1 VKFRHGATGALA
13 CLLVLGVLA
22 PAAQAQVQPYGTD
35 NYGTFW
41 DILPPGENGTDT
53 LVQLAAYE
61 SVKKYPPY
69 TDDQTAMYQNLL
81 WGAST
86 LTDSTIPDYFTD
98 AIFGVKAGDIGSEES
113 PEAGL
118 TIVWDEQYGVPHIY
132 GDTRPE
138 LMFGAGYAAAQ
149 DRLFEMDALRHIG
162 RADVAQ
168 FAGGAN
174 ANQDAYQ
181 WAIAPYTEPELNDQI
196 TALADSGPLGHQ
208 VYEDGVNY
216 IAGINAY
223 IKRVDANPT
232 LLPAEY
238 PLLSL
243 KLEPFVPADLIAIAS
258 AIAGVEGDGGGT
270 ELQWTMLM
278 EALQKRLGKRVGYQ
292 SMLDFH
298 SIADPG
304 APTTIR
310 GVRFPYDTVPSKII
324 PGSEAIPDPGSVI
337 SSPEQVKTE
346 ASSSGDEVR
355 TQTSAL
361 TAVTEGERFAK
372 FLPTGDSNA
381 LLVGAKD
388 SSDGHPLAVM
398 GPQLGYFSPEL
409 VFEEDLHGPGIDA
422 EGAAIPGVSQYV
434 ELGHGPDY
442 AWSATSGY
450 EGVTSTFSVP
460 LCNPSGGAVSIESN
474 YYEFH
479 GRCSAMDIL
488 KRTESWKPNLADST
502 PAGSQVLTAYRTAIG
517 LVEARATIAHKPVA
531 YVLDRSTYMHELDSA
546 IGFMLFDEPAQMRG
560 PIDFEH
566 AAAHIGYT
574 FNWLYVDSKNIA
586 YFNSGLLPEHAAHT
600 NPLFP
605 TSSKYPWVDF
615 NATNN
620 TAKYAPAYIHPQ
632 VIDQPW
638 MTSWNNLEAQ
648 GYSTTDSLTNFSSV
662 WRVQLLSDGIKADLA
677 HGHKMTLAQVIQ
689 VMENAGTID
698 LRGQAVLPYLLKVI
712 GKPSNPALATAVSE
726 LRSWMDSGAH
736 RFSLVAGG
744 PYVDSAAIQ
753 TMDAW
758 WPLLVK
764 AIFEPV
770 IGPAAYAQLQ
780 QIDPVDQPPN
790 TQATSPGGG
799 GEEHM
804 GSAWDIG
811 IYGTV
816 QTDLEGVLGLHP
828 NVALSRGYC
837 GGGSLSRC
845 RQVLETSLAAAIA
858 EPATKVYPGYSGC
871 AAGDQWC
878 WDAITFEA
886 LGAIGQ
892 PKMQWVNRP
901 TFQQAVEISSHQP
914 YGPLPACDLREYP
927 SITIASIRK
936 LGRGGA
942 QLTGTALPR
951 DCDVPTARLSEV
963 KVRIAGRWYRADG
976 TRHWHLHIAGLA
988 AGTYRVQARVNDVS
1002 GNATRT
1008 PARTITLS

>member
-1 VKFRHGATGALA
+1 V
-13 CLLVLGVLA
+13 LLVCA
-22 PAAQAQVQPYGTD
+22 PAASAQVQPYGTD

-41 DILPPGENGTDT
+41 DIMPPGENGTDNAI
-53 LVQLAAYE
+53 QFAEYE
-61 SVKKYPPY
+61 ALKVEPQYN
-69 TDDQTAMYQNLL
+69 DDQTAKYENLL
-81 WGAST
+81 WGAGT
-86 LTDSTIPDYFTD
+86 LTNQTIGNYFTN
-98 AIFGVKAGDIGSEES
+98 AIFGVPSGDVGSEES
-113 PEAGL
+113 PEPGL
-118 TIVWDEQYGVPHIY
+118 TIIWDKDYGIPHIY
-132 GDTRPE
+132 GDTRAE
-138 LMFGAGYAAAQ
+138 LMFGAGYACAQ

-181 WAIAPYTEPELNDQI
+181 WAIAPYTEQELNDQI
-196 TALADSGPLGHQ
+196 TTLADSGPLGHQ
-208 VYEDGVNY
+208 VYEDGLNY

-223 IKRVDANPT
+223 IAKVNANPT

-243 KLEPFVPADLIAIAS
+243 KLQPFVPADLIAIAS

-270 ELQWTMLM
+270 ELQWTLLM
-278 EALQKRLGKRVGYQ
+278 QSIQARLGKQAGYK

-298 SIADPG
+298 SISDPA
-304 APTTIR
+304 APTT
-310 GVRFPYDTVPSKII
+310 VHAARFPYDTIPSRII

-337 SSPEQVKTE
+337 SSPEQVKIE
-346 ASSSGDEVR
+346 GSSSPKGTDTR
-355 TQTSAL
+355 TVMSGLNVMSQ
-361 TAVTEGERFAK
+361 GERYAK

-381 LLVGAKD
+381 LLIGAKD
-388 SSDGHPLAVM
+388 SASGHPLAVM

-450 EGVTSTFSVP
+450 EGVTSTFAVP
-460 LCNPSGGAVSIESN
+460 LCNPSGGVATITSN
-474 YYEFH
+474 YYEY
-479 GRCSAMDIL
+479 GGKCLAMDIL
-488 KRTESWKPNLADST
+488 TRTESWKPNAADT
-502 PAGSQVLTAYRTAIG
+502 TAAGSQILTAYRTAVG
-517 LVEARATIAHKPVA
+517 LVEARATIHGKPVA

-546 IGFMLFDEPAQMRG
+546 IGFMLFDEPAAMNG

-574 FNWLYVDSKNIA
+574 FNWLYIDSQNIA
-586 YFNSGLLPEHAAHT
+586 YFNSGLLPEHAPHT

-615 NATNN
+615 DATNN
-620 TAKYAPAYIHPQ
+620 TAKYAPAYVHPQ

-638 MTSWNNLEAQ
+638 IDSWNNLEAQ
-648 GYSTTDSLTNFSSV
+648 GYSTTDSLTNFTAV
-662 WRVQLLSDGIKADLA
+662 WRVQLLTDGIEADLA
-677 HGHKMTLAQVIQ
+677 HGHKMTLANLIQ

-698 LRGQAVLPYLLKVI
+698 LRGEAVLPYLLKVI
-712 GKPSNPALATAVSE
+712 GNPSNPTLAAAVSE
-726 LRSWMDSGAH
+726 LRAWMDGGAH
-736 RFSLVAGG
+736 RYSLTAGA

-753 TMDAW
+753 VMDAW

-770 IGPAAYAQLQ
+770 IGSAAYATLQ
-780 QIDPVDQPPN
+780 QIDPIDQPPN

-811 IYGTV
+811 FYGTV
-816 QTDLEGVLGLHP
+816 QTDLKDVLGLHP
-828 NVALSRGYC
+828 QGALSRGYC
-837 GGGSLSRC
+837 GGGSLEKC
-845 RQVLETSLAAAIA
+845 RQVLEASLAQAVG
-858 EPATKVYPGYSGC
+858 EPATEVYPGYSGC

-886 LGAIGQ
+886 LGAIAQ
-892 PKMQWVNRP
+892 PMMQWVNRP
-901 TFQQAVEISSHQP
+901 TFQQAVTIGSHRP
-914 YGPLPACDLREYP
+914 YAPLPACDLREYP
-927 SITIASIRK
+927 TISISSLHATA
-936 LGRGGA
+936 GRLVVRGN
-942 QLTGTALPR
+942 ALPR
-951 DCDVPTARLSEV
+951 DCDVPTAHLSQV
-963 KVRIAGRWYRADG
+963 QIRVAGRWYRADG
-976 TRHWHLHIAGLA
+976 TRIWQLHLLVKLPAGS
-988 AGTYRVQARVNDVS
+988 YRLFARVIDVS
-1002 GNATRT
+1002 GNT
-1008 PARTITLS
+1008 ARTSPRTVKLS